1 MDTVTHDKEIV
12 KQVIRRY
19 AQLLP
24 SHGDIRLDTV
34 FDDSQGRY
42 ALMQV
47 GWDRGRRVRG
57 NLIYVT
63 VGDDLVWIEYDGM
76 ESGIVSD
83 LIRGGISSERI
94 VLAYLSEPQVAV
106 MRNG

>member
-1 MDTVTHDKEIV
+1 MDTITNYRKIV
-12 KQVIRRY
+12 KKTIERY
-19 AQLLP
+19 AKLRP

-34 FDDSQGRY
+34 FDEVQDRY

-63 VGDDLVWIEYDGM
+63 IRNGRVYVEYDGI
-76 ESGIVSD
+76 EHGIINDLVKLGIPQKQIVSE
-83 LIRGGISSERI
+83 I
-94 VLAYLSEPQVAV
+94 
-106 MRNG
+106 